1 MLRACV
7 VEHFRSD
14 SIGQARN
21 RSSIVDLGLRAL
33 RFQLVQN
40 RRELCDLLLTK
51 IELVRQKSQRASN
64 AEAATAAVMIT
75 ESAGP
80 RVLGVLAQMIERIA
94 AEGISSER
102 MAVSV
107 MTPMASAMSTT
118 FVTGFGMIAV

>member
-1 MLRACV
+1 
-7 VEHFRSD
+7 
-14 SIGQARN
+14 
-21 RSSIVDLGLRAL
+21 
-33 RFQLVQN
+33 
-40 RRELCDLLLTK
+40 
-51 IELVRQKSQRASN
+51 VRQKSQRASN